1 MSVSAAEDAT
11 AEAARP
17 GDSAFPPGKGI
28 DLIQR
33 TPLRV
38 ALISVL
44 VLVPCFWQAR
54 IQAVDLA
61 SHLYNAWLSTLI
73 GEGKAPGLA
82 IVSQRTNV
90 LFDLGLAGLMRTVG
104 PWAAEH
110 IAVSLAVLVFFWGAF
125 AMICAISGRRPW
137 YILAFIAV
145 MAYGW
150 TFHMG
155 FMNFY
160 LSLGL
165 CCFAFSL
172 LWKGQWKPAVCAV
185 PLVALALVAHAIP
198 VAWLAGAMAYTWLAR
213 RISPHARPILL
224 FAAVALM
231 AVTRQFLMS
240 HFATRW
246 ESSQFISMTGADQ
259 IWIFQAKYH
268 PLEFML
274 LAIWFSLLRR
284 LVKLNGGEQVLF
296 GIPLQLCVVI
306 AAAVMLL
313 PGAILLPGYNHAL
326 RYGSERMA
334 LVVGVC
340 VCALVGSVSPGK
352 REKAAI
358 ALLTGLFFSF
368 LYIDARSLNYV
379 ENLLEQSVAQ
389 IPPGS
394 RVISALCDQHKD
406 VNLLGHMLDRVC
418 IRHCFSYANYEPS
431 TAQFRIRA
439 THANPIVV
447 AEDQDANALQEGRYV
462 VKPGDLPLYQI
473 YLHGRYLDTRLLAAG
488 EVTGATCLES
498 TANPTNLLREQEGDN
513 TGMK

>member
-1 MSVSAAEDAT
+1 MSVSAAGAATEDAACPVES
-11 AEAARP
+11 AE
-17 GDSAFPPGKGI
+17 PPGRGI

-33 TPLRV
+33 TPIRV
-38 ALISVL
+38 ALISAL
-44 VLVPCFWQAR
+44 VLAPCFWQAR
-54 IQAVDLA
+54 IQAVDLT
-61 SHLYNAWLSTLI
+61 SHLYNAWLSILI

-82 IVSQRTNV
+82 IVPQRTNV
-90 LFDLGLAGLMRTVG
+90 LFDLVLTGLMRTVG

-125 AMICAISGRRPW
+125 AMICAISRRRQW
-137 YILAFIAV
+137 YILAFIA
-145 MAYGW
+145 MLAYGW
-150 TFHMG
+150 TYHMG

-172 LWKGQWKPAVCAV
+172 LWKGHWKTAICAL

-198 VAWLAGAMAYTWLAR
+198 VAWLGGAMAYTWVAR

-224 FAAVALM
+224 FAAVALL

-246 ESSQFISMTGADQ
+246 EPSQFISMTGADQ
-259 IWIFQAKYH
+259 IWVFQSKYH

-284 LVKLNGGEQVLF
+284 LVKFNGGEQVLF
-296 GIPLQLCVVI
+296 GIPFQLCVVV
-306 AAAVMLL
+306 AAAVLLL

-326 RYGSERMA
+326 RYISERMS
-334 LVVGVC
+334 LVVGLAA
-340 VCALVGSVSPGK
+340 CALAGSVSPGK

-358 ALLTGLFFSF
+358 ALLTALFFAF
-368 LYIDARSLNYV
+368 LYVDARSLNHV
-379 ENLLEQSVAQ
+379 ESLLEQSVAQ

-431 TAQFRIRA
+431 SAAFRVRV
-439 THANPIVV
+439 TGENPIVV
-447 AEDQDANALQEGRYV
+447 AEDRDSNALQEGRYV
-462 VKPGDLPLYQI
+462 VKPADLPLYQI
-473 YLHGRYLDTRLLAAG
+473 YLRGRYLNTRLLAAG

-498 TANPTNLLREQEGDN
+498 TTNPSNLLREPAHEPR
-513 TGMK
+513 